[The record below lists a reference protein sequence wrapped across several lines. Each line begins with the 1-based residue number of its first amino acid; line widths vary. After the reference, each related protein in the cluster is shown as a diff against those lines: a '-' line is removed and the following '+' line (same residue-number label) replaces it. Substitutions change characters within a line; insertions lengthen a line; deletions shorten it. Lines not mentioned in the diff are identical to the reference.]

1 MSAYSTCPQPLKHHE
16 RFNTKKGDM
25 FCWTLIKEASLLKMG
40 SVQKVKEI
48 KTKAYDYGD
57 YFEISIL

>member
-1 MSAYSTCPQPLKHHE
+1 MSAYSTCAQPSKHHE
-16 RFNTKKGDM
+16 HFDTKKGDM
-25 FCWTLIKEASLLKMG
+25 FCWTSIKEASLLKMG